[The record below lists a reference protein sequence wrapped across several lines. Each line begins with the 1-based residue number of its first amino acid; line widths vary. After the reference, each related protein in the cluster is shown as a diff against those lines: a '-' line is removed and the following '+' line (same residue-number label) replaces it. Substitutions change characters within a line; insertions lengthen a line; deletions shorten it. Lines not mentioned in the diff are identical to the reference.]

1 LITFFV
7 LLKKPP
13 DMRTV
18 RDILDSK
25 TKSFNTI
32 SPEET
37 VFNALQMLNAVNLS
51 YLVVMD
57 GEEYKGIISER
68 DYSRKV
74 ILQGK
79 HSNDTKVKEIMS
91 VDVPMVDVKDS
102 VEKCLHL
109 VDDHKTRYL
118 LAFEDEHFEGVIT
131 INDLLR
137 TIMKARTD
145 VFDNAIVSRLLDNDE
160 KIF

>member
-1 LITFFV
+1 VQAFFV
-7 LLKKPP
+7 FLKKRT

-18 RDILDSK
+18 KDILTNK

-57 GEEYKGIISER
+57 GSEYKGIISER

-79 HSNDTKVKEIMS
+79 HSDETKVKEIMS
-91 VDVPMVDVKDS
+91 VDLPMVQLSDS

-118 LAFEDEHFEGVIT
+118 LAFDDDQFAGVIT

-137 TIMKARTD
+137 QVMNARAD
-145 VFDNAIVSRLLDNDE
+145 VFDNAMVARLLDHDE
-160 KIF
+160 RIF